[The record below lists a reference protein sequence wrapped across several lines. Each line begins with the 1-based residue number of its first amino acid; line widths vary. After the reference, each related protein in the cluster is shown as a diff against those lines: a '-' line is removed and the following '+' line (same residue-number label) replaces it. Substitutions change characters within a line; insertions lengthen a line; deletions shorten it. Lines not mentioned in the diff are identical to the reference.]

1 MENRRSFLKKAGA
14 ASLLSVI
21 PAGETLAAAL
31 DTTKKITIL
40 HTNDQHS
47 RIEPFETS
55 NDERYSNKGGFARRA
70 KLIHQIRQQEKNV
83 MLLDAGDVFQG
94 TPYFNFYKGE
104 LEYKLMSQMGY
115 DASTI
120 GNHEFDNGLEG
131 IKSQLPHAK
140 FNLINSNY
148 DFSNTILDGHIKPYE
163 IFVKD
168 GIKIGIFGV
177 GIELQGLVGKDMYK
191 ETVYHDPIEIA
202 QDMARMLREEKKC
215 DLVICLSHIGYEF
228 KNEPNKVCDLDL
240 AQKTSGIDLIIGGH
254 THTFL
259 DKPQELLNAK
269 GETVLVNQVGWAG
282 LYLGRIDFYL
292 RNGKVQNHVAYHLN
306 DYEINEWV

>member
-14 ASLLSVI
+14 VSLLSVI
-21 PAGETLAAAL
+21 PVGETLAAAL

-228 KNEPNKVCDLDL
+228 KNEPNKVCDLHL

-259 DKPQELLNAK
+259 EKPQELLNAK

-292 RNGKVQNHVAYHLN
+292 RNGKVQNHVAYHLS

>member
-21 PAGETLAAAL
+21 PVGETLAAAL

-228 KNEPNKVCDLDL
+228 KNEPNKVCDLHL
-240 AQKTSGIDLIIGGH
+240 AQKISGIDLIIGGH

-292 RNGKVQNHVAYHLN
+292 RNGKVQNHVAYHLS